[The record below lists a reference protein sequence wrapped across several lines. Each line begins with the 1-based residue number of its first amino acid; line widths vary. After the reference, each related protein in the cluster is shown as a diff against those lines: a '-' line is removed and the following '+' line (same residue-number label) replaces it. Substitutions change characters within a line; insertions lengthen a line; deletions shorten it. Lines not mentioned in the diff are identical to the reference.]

1 MLELDP
7 AFSSEVCRDCWKW
20 SLTEVGD
27 ESAAMHRSIQP
38 ACTANMATKHRKIK
52 DAIEIID

>member
-1 MLELDP
+1 MLELEP
-7 AFSSEVCRDCWKW
+7 AFSSEVLRDCWKW
-20 SLTEVGD
+20 SLPEVGG

-38 ACTANMATKHRKIK
+38 AYTAKTATKHRKIK